1 MTDILQLPG
10 WEVSKTYED
19 ATEGT
24 IEASFTEP
32 ADACQKC
39 GVIGA
44 LYKPNKGICAIP
56 FSSKTN

>member
-10 WEVSKTYED
+10 WKVSKTYED
-19 ATEGT
+19 ATERT
-24 IEASFTEP
+24 IEAAFTEP

-44 LYKPNKGICAIP
+44 LYKHGTKARAAHEAQ
-56 FSSKTN
+56 KAA